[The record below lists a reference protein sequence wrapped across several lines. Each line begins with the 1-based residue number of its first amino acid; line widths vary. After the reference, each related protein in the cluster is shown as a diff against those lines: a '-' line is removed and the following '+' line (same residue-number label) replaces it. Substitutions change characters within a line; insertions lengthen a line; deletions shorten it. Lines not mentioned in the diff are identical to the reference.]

1 MNVGIVGGYGHVGR
15 QVARVLVGHY
25 RLRLGGR
32 DPGQGQHFNHRELNG
47 RAEVRELDL
56 WDARSLAAFCSGCE
70 LVINCAGPSYKV
82 LDRVALAA
90 LASGADYLDVG
101 GDDPLHHVLPA
112 QLPTGRRVVL
122 SAGMLPGLSGLFPKV
137 LAASFERVDTVRC
150 YAVGLGRLSTTAA
163 EDFLLSLGNGY
174 GQASM
179 GWAEGRAVKSAVPA
193 DEHFERPW
201 LVGGAVTAYPYL
213 TTEQQRLF
221 TALRVPQAEG
231 YNLFDGGHLRAA
243 LGRIQGSP
251 PALRHSA
258 ENVASLVQASALDL
272 AGRTPYQLL
281 AVEMEG
287 LQHGEPQQASAWLR
301 AGDGSALTGTVAA
314 ICALQWARLPEGTH
328 YAAQVMNADDC
339 LRQVLRW
346 LPHTRIH
353 VTTELEEGVL

>member
-1 MNVGIVGGYGHVGR
+1 MRVGIVGGYGHVGR
-15 QVARVLVGHY
+15 QVARVLVGHC

-32 DPGQGQHFNHRELNG
+32 DPGQGRRLNDGQLNG
-47 RAEVRELDL
+47 QAEIREVDL
-56 WDARSLAAFCSGCE
+56 WDAQSLEAFCSGCD
-70 LVINCAGPSYKV
+70 LVINCTGPSYKV

-90 LASGADYLDVG
+90 LASGADYIDVG
-101 GDDPLHHVLPA
+101 GDDLLHHLLPA
-112 QLPTGRRVVL
+112 QLPPGRRVVL

-137 LAASFERVDTVRC
+137 LAASFERVEAVRC

-174 GQASM
+174 GQALM
-179 GWAEGRAVKSAVPA
+179 GWCEGRVIKSAVLA

-201 LVGGAVTAYPYL
+201 LVGGPVTAYPYL

-221 TALRVPQAEG
+221 TDLRVREAQA
-231 YNLFDGGHLRAA
+231 YNLFDGGHLRAT

-251 PALRHSA
+251 PERRHTA
-258 ENVASLVQASALDL
+258 ENIAALVQASALDL

-287 LQHGEPQQASAWLR
+287 LQHGEPQQATAWLC
-301 AGDGSALTGTVAA
+301 ATDGSALTGTVAA
-314 ICALQWARLPEGTH
+314 ICALQLARLPEGTH
-328 YAAQVMNADDC
+328 YAAQVMDADDC
-339 LRQVLRW
+339 LRQVLHW
-346 LPHTRIH
+346 LPHTRIR

>member
-32 DPGQGQHFNHRELNG
+32 DPGQGRRFNHRELNG

-112 QLPTGRRVVL
+112 QLPPGRRVVL

-314 ICALQWARLPEGTH
+314 ICALQWARLPKGTH
-328 YAAQVMNADDC
+328 YAAQVMDADDC

>member
-32 DPGQGQHFNHRELNG
+32 DPGQGRRFNHRELNG

-112 QLPTGRRVVL
+112 QLPPGRRVVL

-328 YAAQVMNADDC
+328 YAAQVMDADDC